1 MAQAK
6 KTSTT
11 RGRKSTA
18 NSRNNSRKSEPM
30 DVAIRNEIVLIALFA
45 LAVLWNCR
53 SIWKYGQ

>member
-18 NSRNNSRKSEPM
+18 NSRNNSRKSEPCLRWLYFCFC
-30 DVAIRNEIVLIALFA
+30 VTLELPEYLEIRSVT
-45 LAVLWNCR
+45 
-53 SIWKYGQ
+53 